1 MNYPQK
7 NKKSKTN
14 LKKMVKKYAGK
25 IKKVGVLEQINLNA
39 AGIDVGADEIYVA
52 VPEDRTEQ
60 SVRKFG
66 TFTQDLEQIVLWL
79 KSNGVTTV
87 ALESTGVYWIP
98 LYDKMEKAGLDVYLV
113 DARKTKNVSGRKSDV
128 QDCQWI
134 QQLHTYGLLS
144 KAFVPDE
151 QTRNLRSLERHRDM
165 LINYRSSHI
174 QHMQKALEEMNIK
187 LTNVLT
193 DITGKSG
200 MAIIRDIIAG
210 ERDPHRLA
218 RHRDYRCRK
227 SEKEIALSLEG
238 NFNEQKIFVL
248 KQAVE
253 LYDNYTQKMMELDVQ
268 SEKVFKTF
276 ARKVD
281 IKSKPLKQ
289 LARSQQNR
297 KKNAPQ
303 YDLRSQL
310 YQIAGVD
317 LTRVNGFDVLVLQ
330 RIISEVGLDMSK
342 WPKMKNF
349 TSWLALSP
357 NNKITGG
364 KIISSA
370 TAKTKSRAN
379 NAFRMA
385 AMGVARSNCPIGRFY
400 RKMKARDGAQSA
412 ITATAHK
419 LARIFYVM
427 VSKQVEY
434 SEELANGDEE
444 KNKKRMIKNLQR
456 RAKELGYELV
466 PIGA

>member
-1 MNYPQK
+1 MNAPQK
-7 NKKSKTN
+7 NKKSKMK
-14 LKKMVKKYAGK
+14 LKKMVKQYAQK

-39 AGIDVGADEIYVA
+39 AGIDVGAEEIYVA
-52 VPEDRTEQ
+52 VPEYRTEQ
-60 SVRKFG
+60 SVLKFG
-66 TFTQDLEQIVLWL
+66 TFTQDLMQIILWL
-79 KSNGVTTV
+79 KANEVTTV

-98 LYDKMEKAGLDVYLV
+98 LYDQMEKAGLDVYLV
-113 DARKTKNVSGRKSDV
+113 DARKTKNVSGRKTDV

-151 QTRNLRSLERHRDM
+151 QIRNLRSLERQRDM

-174 QHMQKALEEMNIK
+174 QHMQKALEEMNVK

-200 MAIIRDIIAG
+200 MAIIRDIIDG
-210 ERDPHRLA
+210 VRDPIRLA

-253 LYDNYTQKMMELDVQ
+253 LYDTYTQKMMELDVQ

-281 IKSKPLKQ
+281 VTSMPVKE
-289 LARSQQNR
+289 LARSLQKR
-297 KKNAPQ
+297 KKNAPH

-342 WPKMKNF
+342 WPKIKNF

-370 TAKTKSRAN
+370 TAKSKSRAN

-400 RKMKARDGAQSA
+400 RKMKAREGAQSA

-419 LARIFYVM
+419 LARIFFVM

-434 SEELANGDEE
+434 SEELIKGDEE
-444 KNKKRMIKNLQR
+444 KNKKRMIKNLHR

-466 PIGA
+466 QKSA

>member
-1 MNYPQK
+1 MNTPQK
-7 NKKSKTN
+7 NKKSKTK
-14 LKKMVKKYAGK
+14 LKRMVKTYAQK
-25 IKKVGVLEQINLNA
+25 IKKVGVLEQINFNA
-39 AGIDVGADEIYVA
+39 AGIDVGAEEIYVA

-60 SVRKFG
+60 SVLKFG
-66 TFTQDLEQIVLWL
+66 TFTQDLVQIAQWL
-79 KSNGVTTV
+79 KANGVTTV

-98 LYDKMEKAGLDVYLV
+98 LYDQLEKAGLDVYLV

-174 QHMQKALEEMNIK
+174 QHIQKVLTEMNVK
-187 LTNVLT
+187 LTNVLS

-210 ERDPHRLA
+210 ERNPKQLA

-227 SEKEIALSLEG
+227 SEKEVALSLEG
-238 NFNEQKIFVL
+238 DFNPQKIFVL

-253 LYDNYTQKMMELDVQ
+253 LYDCYTQKMVDLDVEL
-268 SEKVFKTF
+268 EKLFKTF

-281 IKSKPLKQ
+281 VNSKPLKK
-289 LARSQQNR
+289 LAPSLQN
-297 KKNAPQ
+297 KNKNAPH

-317 LTRVNGFDVLVLQ
+317 LTQVDGFNVLVLQ

-342 WPKMKNF
+342 WPTMKNF

-357 NNKITGG
+357 NNRITGG
-364 KIISSA
+364 KIISSV

-385 AMGVARSNCPIGRFY
+385 AMGVTRSNSPIGRFY
-400 RKMKARDGAQSA
+400 RKMRARDGAQSA

-434 SEELANGDEE
+434 SEEIANGDEE
-444 KNKKRMIKNLQR
+444 KNKKRMIVNLKR
-456 RAKELGYELV
+456 RAKELGYQLV
-466 PIGA
+466 QDAA

>member
-1 MNYPQK
+1 MNAPQK
-7 NKKSKTN
+7 NKESKTK
-14 LKKMVKKYAGK
+14 LKKMVKKYAHK

-39 AGIDVGADEIYVA
+39 AGIDVGAEEIYVA
-52 VPEDRTEQ
+52 VPEDRTDQ

-66 TFTQDLEQIVLWL
+66 TFTQDLGQIVLWL
-79 KSNGVTTV
+79 KANGVTTV

-98 LYDKMEKAGLDVYLV
+98 LYNLMEKAGLDVYLV
-113 DARKTKNVSGRKSDV
+113 DARKTKNVSGRKTDV

-151 QTRNLRSLERHRDM
+151 QTRDLRSLERHRDM

-174 QHMQKALEEMNIK
+174 QHMQKAMEEMNLK

-193 DITGKSG
+193 DITGISG

-210 ERDPHRLA
+210 ERDPNQLA

-253 LYDNYTQKMMELDVQ
+253 LYDNYTQKIMDLDVQ
-268 SEKVFKTF
+268 AEKVFKTF

-281 IKSKPLKQ
+281 VNSKLLKK
-289 LARSQQNR
+289 LASVQNK
-297 KKNAPQ
+297 KKNAPH

-342 WPKMKNF
+342 WRTMKNY

-357 NNKITGG
+357 NNKISGG
-364 KIISSA
+364 KKLSST

-379 NAFRMA
+379 NAFRLA

-427 VSKQVEY
+427 VSTVSHKFC
-434 SEELANGDEE
+434 
-444 KNKKRMIKNLQR
+444 R
-456 RAKELGYELV
+456 
-466 PIGA
+466 P

>member
-1 MNYPQK
+1 MNSPQK
-7 NKKSKTN
+7 NKKSKTK
-14 LKKMVKKYAGK
+14 LKKMVKRYAQK
-25 IKKVGVLEQINLNA
+25 INKVGVLEQINFNA
-39 AGIDVGADEIYVA
+39 AGIDVGAEEIYVA

-66 TFTQDLEQIVLWL
+66 TFTQDLVQIVLWL
-79 KSNGVTTV
+79 KANGVTTV

-98 LYDKMEKAGLDVYLV
+98 LYDQLGKAGLDVYLV

-134 QQLHTYGLLS
+134 EQLHTYGLLS

-174 QHMQKALEEMNIK
+174 QHMQKALTEMNVK

-210 ERDPHRLA
+210 EWDPNRLV

-227 SEKEIALSLEG
+227 SEKEVALSLEG
-238 NFNEQKIFVL
+238 NFNQQKIFVL

-253 LYDNYTQKMMELDVQ
+253 LYDNYTQKMVELDVE
-268 SEKVFKTF
+268 SEKLFKTF

-281 IKSKPLKQ
+281 VKSKPLKK
-289 LARSQQNR
+289 LAPSLQNM
-297 KKNAPQ
+297 KKNAPH

-317 LTRVNGFDVLVLQ
+317 LTRVDGFNVLVLQ

-342 WPKMKNF
+342 WPTMKNY

-379 NAFRMA
+379 IAFRMA

-434 SEELANGDEE
+434 SEEIANGDEE

-466 PIGA
+466 QETA